1 MKRILLIATGGT
13 IASKDNGNGLTPSI
27 DVNILLDYIPV
38 IRQMCHVTGISI
50 MNIDSSN
57 MNTAYI
63 AAISECIMKNY
74 NNYDGFVITH
84 GTDTCAYTAA
94 ALSYQL
100 VNLSKPV
107 ILTGSQLPIDAEGTD
122 AVINLTH
129 ALIYSC
135 EDISGVFLAF
145 SGKLIKGICAKK
157 IKTKSFDAFESIN
170 YPVIATIQNSTV
182 IYNNYT
188 SKAVRNTGKK
198 FHIETD
204 MCTDIAVISL
214 FPGIDL
220 RIFDYINPSC
230 RGIIIEG
237 YGIGGMPDNITEYI
251 HRLTAGNICVVVT
264 TLCLYEGVRL
274 DIYEVG
280 RNLAKEN
287 VINGKS
293 MTLENLTMKLMW
305 SLAHFNNMTDV
316 KDFMEKELY

>member
-145 SGKLIKGICAKK
+145 SGKLIKGTCAKK

-188 SKAVRNTGKK
+188 SKAVRNTGKNFILK
-198 FHIETD
+198 QT
-204 MCTDIAVISL
+204 
-214 FPGIDL
+214 
-220 RIFDYINPSC
+220 
-230 RGIIIEG
+230 
-237 YGIGGMPDNITEYI
+237 
-251 HRLTAGNICVVVT
+251 CVQT
-264 TLCLYEGVRL
+264 
-274 DIYEVG
+274 
-280 RNLAKEN
+280 
-287 VINGKS
+287 
-293 MTLENLTMKLMW
+293 
-305 SLAHFNNMTDV
+305 
-316 KDFMEKELY
+316 

>member
-1 MKRILLIATGGT
+1 
-13 IASKDNGNGLTPSI
+13 
-27 DVNILLDYIPV
+27 
-38 IRQMCHVTGISI
+38 

-74 NNYDGFVITH
+74 NDYDGFVITH

-145 SGKLIKGICAKK
+145 SGKLIKGTCAKK

-214 FPGIDL
+214 FPGMDL

-251 HRLTAGNICVVVT
+251 HRLTAGN
-264 TLCLYEGVRL
+264 RRF
-274 DIYEVG
+274 EVSG
-280 RNLAKEN
+280 
-287 VINGKS
+287 I
-293 MTLENLTMKLMW
+293 
-305 SLAHFNNMTDV
+305 
-316 KDFMEKELY
+316 

>member
-1 MKRILLIATGGT
+1 
-13 IASKDNGNGLTPSI
+13 
-27 DVNILLDYIPV
+27 
-38 IRQMCHVTGISI
+38 
-50 MNIDSSN
+50 
-57 MNTAYI
+57 MNTNHI
-63 AAISECIMKNY
+63 AAISECIKKHY
-74 NNYDGFVITH
+74 NDYDGFVITH

-145 SGKLIKGICAKK
+145 SGKLIKGTCAKK

-264 TLCLYEGVRL
+264 TQCLYEGVRL